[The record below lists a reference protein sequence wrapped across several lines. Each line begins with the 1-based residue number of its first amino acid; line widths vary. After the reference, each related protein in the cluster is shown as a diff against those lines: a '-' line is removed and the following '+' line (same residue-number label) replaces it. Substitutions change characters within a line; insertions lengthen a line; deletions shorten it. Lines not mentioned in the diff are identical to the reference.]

1 VAPDVELLDGLDV
14 VEELEELEELL
25 QPAAASPMNVM
36 IISAA
41 TPAPRFFLVRAT
53 IVRP

>member
-14 VEELEELEELL
+14 VEELEELL
-25 QPAAASPMNVM
+25 QPAAASPMHVM